1 MPAIVVAVN
10 VLLFHGALSQFT
22 GVSARIAH
30 YVWIV
35 AGATSITLVPFAV
48 LLSFVLRIGRDTDPV
63 ARRVHPPDHGRCE
76 G

>member
-22 GVSARIAH
+22 GVSAGIAH

-63 ARRVHPPDHGRCE
+63 DRRVHPPDHGRCE